1 MGRSS
6 VYTPD
11 LADAICARLSEG
23 ESLNA
28 ICAAADMPS
37 ESTVRGWALDDR
49 EGFAAKYARAREL
62 QAHALAELAVT
73 EAAAATDA
81 ALGRLAFDARRWFA
95 GKVAPRHYG
104 EKVQAEHTGP
114 GGGAIVNQIEVVFV
128 RPGQAEV
135 DVP

>member
-1 MGRSS
+1 MGRPSL
-6 VYTPD
+6 YTPE
-11 LADAICARLSEG
+11 LADAICERLSNG

-28 ICAAADMPS
+28 ICAADGMPS
-37 ESTVRGWALDDR
+37 EAAVRLWALDDR
-49 EGFAAKYARAREL
+49 DGFAAKYARAREL

-73 EAAAATDA
+73 EAAKASDA

-95 GKVAPRHYG
+95 GKVAPKHYG
-104 EKVQAEHTGP
+104 EKVTAEHTGP
-114 GGGAIVNQIEVVFV
+114 GGGAIATQIEVVFV